1 MAKLVRDAPIVFNWS
16 MADQG
21 WVGFPSLFTLT
32 NSVLAIVILKRFQA
46 A

>member
-1 MAKLVRDAPIVFNWS
+1 MAKLVRDAPIVFYWS

-21 WVGFPSLFTLT
+21 WVGFHSLFMLINAEIT
-32 NSVLAIVILKRFQA
+32 VVILKRFQA